1 MAKLVVALQQKGGS
15 SKSSLVI
22 HSATM
27 MKHLYPQLKIAVA
40 DADPQGSATM
50 WLGKGVVED
59 IEICQVAADG
69 DGKQLK
75 KELSDI
81 DADVIYLDLPP
92 YVESVS
98 LRGALYGDV
107 ILVPVGP
114 SELDISAAHRP
125 LDVCAEAISLDPA
138 KVVLLVPCRVREG
151 TSSGKE
157 LRDVLKTMGR
167 VSRATVGMRAA
178 YSDAVTAGCGVNL
191 FAPNTKAY
199 HEIYDLTVEIAEEL
213 GFGRPK

>member
-92 YVESVS
+92 YVEIVS

-114 SELDISAAHRP
+114 SELDILAAHRT

-138 KVVLLVPCRVREG
+138 KVVLLVPCRVR
-151 TSSGKE
+151 
-157 LRDVLKTMGR
+157 
-167 VSRATVGMRAA
+167 
-178 YSDAVTAGCGVNL
+178 
-191 FAPNTKAY
+191 
-199 HEIYDLTVEIAEEL
+199 
-213 GFGRPK
+213 